1 MTMPALITNH
11 QKKQTVVQ
19 LKKAYTVLS
28 QALQRSILDNGEV
41 ETWDWQSISGAD
53 VASVA
58 DEFGQK
64 YILPY
69 LKGVDS
75 NARYLGY
82 KKSNKYWKSLDGT
95 YDSSGSYMFSAPKYA
110 LPDGMLLSFTGNNHV
125 DDPVNRYGTSL
136 RINIDINGDRG
147 PNQYG
152 RDVFVFTIFP
162 FDSRSNGKLVPGVN
176 ERCSNGAIHNNLSRD
191 FLVYNGCWTCK
202 HDHTGTG
209 YGCAAVI
216 MKDGW
221 EIKDDY
227 PW

>member
-1 MTMPALITNH
+1 M
-11 QKKQTVVQ
+11 
-19 LKKAYTVLS
+19 KKAYTVLS

-41 ETWDWQSISGAD
+41 ESWDWQSIPNAD
-53 VASVA
+53 A
-58 DEFGQK
+58 DLFGQK

-69 LKGVDS
+69 LKGADNIS
-75 NARYLGY
+75 SRALG
-82 KKSNKYWKSLDGT
+82 SRKYWKSLDGT
-95 YDSSGSYMFSAPKYA
+95 YDSSGSYMNGYPMYA
-110 LPDGMLLSFTGNNHV
+110 LPDGMLLSFTGRNTI